1 MILLSLCGFISCQ
14 HVREDQTNGASSITT
29 IKPTDIPVKYSN
41 IFHITNYGTYQE
53 AIIEN
58 PWNAKEIYAKYL
70 LVPKTEEVPDNLA
83 ENTILVRTPI
93 ENIITL
99 SSTHIGLIAL
109 LNEEEKITG
118 HSNLGFVSNQLVRN
132 NIEAGKVI
140 EVGDPQNLNIEFL
153 VDNKPELLMVSGFEK
168 IHDNFKLAEKA
179 DIPIAYNIE
188 WMETSPLARAEWIK
202 FIAAFFNK
210 SAMADSVFNEIETQ
224 YLAAKKLGNSALT
237 QPKVMVG
244 SKFNG
249 TWFMPGGK
257 SYMASFLKDAGADY
271 YWQNDTTR
279 GSLPLSFE
287 EVLDKNLDADIWLNP
302 GAASTISDILKQDAR
317 YEKFAPLAQENI
329 YNNIN
334 KVTPLGGNDYWESG
348 MANPH
353 LILKDIIK
361 ILHPELLPE
370 YKLVYYKKLTK
381 G

>member
-1 MILLSLCGFISCQ
+1 MLSFLCGFISCQ
-14 HVREDQTNGASSITT
+14 HVRDNQANEASTT
-29 IKPTDIPVKYSN
+29 TTYQPTDIPVKYSN
-41 IFHITNYGTYQE
+41 IFHIKNYGTHQE
-53 AIIEN
+53 ITIKN
-58 PWNAKEIYAKYL
+58 PWNAEEIYASYI
-70 LVPKTEEVPDNLA
+70 LVPKTASLPTGLPKDA
-83 ENTILVRTPI
+83 ILVRTPV

-99 SSTHIGLIAL
+99 SSTHIGLLAL
-109 LNEEEKITG
+109 LNEEGKITG
-118 HSNLGFVSNQLVRN
+118 HSNLNYVSNSQVRK
-132 NIEAGKVI
+132 NIEDEKVI

-168 IHDNFKLAEKA
+168 VHDNFKLAEKA
-179 DIPIAYNIE
+179 GIPIAYNIE
-188 WMETSPLARAEWIK
+188 WMETSPLARAEWLK

-210 SAMADSVFNEIETQ
+210 STMADSVFSDIEAQ
-224 YLAAKKLGNSALT
+224 YLAAKKLGNSALE

-244 SKFNG
+244 SKYNG

-257 SYMASFLKDAGADY
+257 SYMASFLNDAGADY

-302 GAASTISDILKQDAR
+302 GATAVISDLLKQDER
-317 YEKFAPLAQENI
+317 YGRFAPLKQGEI

-334 KVTPLGGNDYWESG
+334 KMTPLGANDYWESG

-370 YKLVYYKKLTK
+370 YEMVYYKKLTK